1 MIKILFICHG
11 NICRSAAAEM
21 VLKQMLEERGIRDIA
36 ADSAAATR
44 EEIGNDIYP
53 PMGKALREAGYR
65 CRPHAARQTVRGD
78 YDRYDYLIGM
88 DEENLRDMRRIYGGD
103 PEGKISLLRDWC
115 GERGLEIDDPWYT
128 RDFRGA
134 LGQIEAGC
142 RGLLASLTRKEEKTD
157 RPEKKDTQPIRVA
170 VLSDTHGR
178 LRRDVV
184 EQLQGCA
191 HIIHAGD
198 IVKEMDLDELRL
210 YGNIYA
216 VKGNNDLWT
225 DGLRDLASVLRFRI
239 GGVSFLM
246 THDRRNVP
254 RNLEGVDAVICGH
267 THRYSEER
275 IDGRLWLNPGSCG
288 YARFGGEVTMAR
300 LEIREGRISR
310 VEKILLEEI

>member
-1 MIKILFICHG
+1 M
-11 NICRSAAAEM
+11 
-21 VLKQMLEERGIRDIA
+21 
-36 ADSAAATR
+36 
-44 EEIGNDIYP
+44 
-53 PMGKALREAGYR
+53 
-65 CRPHAARQTVRGD
+65 
-78 YDRYDYLIGM
+78 
-88 DEENLRDMRRIYGGD
+88 
-103 PEGKISLLRDWC
+103 
-115 GERGLEIDDPWYT
+115 
-128 RDFRGA
+128 
-134 LGQIEAGC
+134 
-142 RGLLASLTRKEEKTD
+142 
-157 RPEKKDTQPIRVA
+157 A

-267 THRYSEER
+267 THRYSEEWL
-275 IDGRLWLNPGSCG
+275 DGRLWLNPGSCG

-310 VEKILLEEI
+310 VEKILLEEA